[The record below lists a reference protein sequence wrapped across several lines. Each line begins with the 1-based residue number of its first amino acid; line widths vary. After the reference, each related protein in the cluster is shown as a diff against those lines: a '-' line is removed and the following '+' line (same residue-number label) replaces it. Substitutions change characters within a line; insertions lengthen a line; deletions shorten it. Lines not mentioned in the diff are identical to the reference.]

1 MNSKKLESVYKVG
14 GDKQPASVKLNST
27 EWAVLTQMDGKKTV
41 GEISDILAM
50 NPSEILL
57 IVDLLAE
64 QQLIENMGS
73 SNESV
78 VYLSPEFFADME
90 KALIRLIG
98 PVGSIIIDDVLLDLK
113 RDRQSMETEE
123 VSMLVEAISAE
134 IDNENKQLSFQ
145 QKMLNMM
152 QNV

>member
-14 GDKQPASVKLNST
+14 GDKQPASVKQNST
-27 EWAVLTQMDGKKTV
+27 EGAVLTQMDGKKTV
-41 GEISDILAM
+41 GEIADILAM

-90 KALIRLIG
+90 KTLIRLIG

-113 RDRQSMETEE
+113 RDRQSVETEE